1 MTGKF
6 WYYSVAEK
14 WSNFGDTAVLLLLTE
29 FLIQSYSYSGL
40 TLLPPSQKSLCFDSA
55 GIIAITDE
63 EY

>member
-29 FLIQSYSYSGL
+29 FLIQCWAHTASSISKEL
-40 TLLPPSQKSLCFDSA
+40 VL
-55 GIIAITDE
+55 
-63 EY
+63 